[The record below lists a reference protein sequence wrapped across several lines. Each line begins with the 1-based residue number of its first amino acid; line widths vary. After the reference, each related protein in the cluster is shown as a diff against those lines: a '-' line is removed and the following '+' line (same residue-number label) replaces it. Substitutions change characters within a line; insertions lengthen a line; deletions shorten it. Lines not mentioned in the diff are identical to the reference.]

1 MRFAGEVRFL
11 RVLRFSGEAR
21 RWMKCSMKIMNYSR
35 LTMEWQSQRWKGLEK
50 REEVFCGGGGS
61 WVS

>member
-35 LTMEWQSQRWKGLEK
+35 LTDDGVAISEVEGLGKE
-50 REEVFCGGGGS
+50 GGS
-61 WVS
+61 VLWRWG